1 MSKNNIP
8 NNPQTNEIEDTPFF
22 NILTKSKVQKLLKEQ
37 LSFTHGLL
45 KAEKP
50 VTGIL
55 TVASVED
62 TDEEEAHGESLLTCS
77 SHLYYSLMLGA
88 LDTLIS
94 AMDEGGA
101 LVKYGLDS
109 QQLASEMVDYLI
121 QRINIALGI
130 EDAEVEDFSDLVDS
144 DPEVLDFLDNH
155 FQSMIFVADED

>member
-8 NNPQTNEIEDTPFF
+8 NNPQTNEIDDKPFF

-45 KAEKP
+45 KDEKP
-50 VTGIL
+50 VTGML
-55 TVASVED
+55 TVASVEE
-62 TDEEEAHGESLLTCS
+62 TDEEEAHGESLLSCS

-88 LDTLIS
+88 LDTILS

-121 QRINIALGI
+121 QRINVALGI

-144 DPEVLDFLDNH
+144 DSEVLDFLDNH

>member
-8 NNPQTNEIEDTPFF
+8 NNPQTNEIDDKPFF

-45 KAEKP
+45 KDEKP
-50 VTGIL
+50 VTGML
-55 TVASVED
+55 TVASVEE
-62 TDEEEAHGESLLTCS
+62 TDEEEAHGESLLSCS

-88 LDTLIS
+88 LDTILS

-121 QRINIALGI
+121 QRINVALGI

>member
-8 NNPQTNEIEDTPFF
+8 NNPQTNEIDDKPFF

-45 KAEKP
+45 KDEKP
-50 VTGIL
+50 VTGML
-55 TVASVED
+55 TVASVEE
-62 TDEEEAHGESLLTCS
+62 TDEEEAHGESLLSCS

-88 LDTLIS
+88 LDTILS

-101 LVKYGLDS
+101 LVKYGLES

-121 QRINIALGI
+121 QRINVALGI

>member
-1 MSKNNIP
+1 MSKNNTP
-8 NNPQTNEIEDTPFF
+8 NNPHTNEIEDKPFF

-45 KAEKP
+45 KDEKP
-50 VTGIL
+50 VTGML
-55 TVASVED
+55 TVASVEE
-62 TDEEEAHGESLLTCS
+62 TDEEEAHGESLLSCS

-88 LDTLIS
+88 LDTIIS
-94 AMDEGGA
+94 AMGEGGVLA
-101 LVKYGLDS
+101 NYGLDS

-121 QRINIALGI
+121 QRINVALGI

-144 DPEVLDFLDNH
+144 NPEVLDFLDNH